1 MAQIFHFSKKSRI
14 KAVGFRVTADFWWKG
29 VQTAVRSRR
38 GRGRELKLTRSA
50 DQTCICMFLTTK
62 KRSAVQISWT
72 LGSAKD
78 LDRVIVPFEQQKI
91 CWSFGSTD
99 HLAWPKDDQLNVWI
113 DWSFGST
120 KRSANPFDWVIL
132 LCEVKKRADHWH
144 QWIIW
149 FNQTT
154 RLDFWVDWT
163 FGSTKPRPADH
174 WNRLILFKQKRSK
187 DFSTNRSDLLFQ
199 FELKKISKFSESTD
213 VLTTHDLLID
223 HKPQRGSTDCLARP
237 IASDRLISECWVEQK
252 WIG

>member
-1 MAQIFHFSKKSRI
+1 MHLYVFNNKKKISCSDQLN
-14 KAVGFRVTADFWWKG
+14 VGFSE
-29 VQTAVRSRR
+29 RSGSRD
-38 GRGRELKLTRSA
+38 RSVW
-50 DQTCICMFLTTK
+50 TTK
-62 KRSAVQISWT
+62 
-72 LGSAKD
+72 D
-78 LDRVIVPFEQQKI
+78 LLIIWID
-91 CWSFGSTD
+91 WSFGSTD
-99 HLAWPKDDQLNVWI
+99 HLAWTKDDQLNVWI

-132 LCEVKKRADHWH
+132 LWEVKKRADHWH